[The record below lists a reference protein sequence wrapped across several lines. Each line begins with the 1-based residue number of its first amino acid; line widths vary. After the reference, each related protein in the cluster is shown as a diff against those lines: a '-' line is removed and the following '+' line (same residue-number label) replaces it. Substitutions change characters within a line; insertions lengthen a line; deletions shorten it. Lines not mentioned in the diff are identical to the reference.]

1 MSDVKED
8 ILNSAK
14 KHFDRFGYKKTTLDD
29 IARDMKIS
37 KKTLYD
43 HFEDKEDLFVSLFIR
58 ETLNARNR
66 IFEKIPDTM
75 NPLEKLKV
83 ALERG
88 ICIFSKDSFLVR
100 VLKDDESLYSPFLT
114 TKYHNLVEKGIITI
128 IADILI
134 EGKEKGLFRDINEQ
148 ITAYYLFKLFQAI
161 TYAKTTDI
169 EVDESTTKETIE
181 FIFNG
186 IVKR

>member
-1 MSDVKED
+1 MSDIKED

-37 KKTLYD
+37 KKTIYE

-58 ETLNARNR
+58 ETLHARSR
-66 IFEKIPDTM
+66 IFEGIPDTM
-75 NPLEKLKV
+75 NPLEKMKA

-114 TKYHNLVEKGIITI
+114 TKYHDLVEDGIITI
-128 IADILI
+128 IADILTD
-134 EGKEKGLFRDINEQ
+134 GKEKGLFRDINEKT
-148 ITAYYLFKLFQAI
+148 TAYYLFKMFQAI
-161 TYAKTTDI
+161 TYAKTADM
-169 EVDESTTKETIE
+169 EVDENTTREMID

-186 IVKR
+186 IVK